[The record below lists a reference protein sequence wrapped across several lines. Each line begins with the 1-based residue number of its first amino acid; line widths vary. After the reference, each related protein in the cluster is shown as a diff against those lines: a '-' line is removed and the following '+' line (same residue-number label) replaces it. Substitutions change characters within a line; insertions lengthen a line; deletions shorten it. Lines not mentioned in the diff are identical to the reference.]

1 LHVPLDVGVVT
12 VIVRAATVVLDFFD
26 AVPVTEMQSPT
37 ASELTASVT
46 VLENCVVVV
55 HPTVVCPVL
64 AFCTSMVEPLSA
76 ATLPDA
82 PVGWLDAAAAGAAA
96 IATTT
101 RAVMPAPTSSA
112 KRLGF
117 GRRLVAV
124 CICIVPLSLSLLRF
138 ENCTVD
144 SYSLRRASIGARA
157 AARLAG

>member
-1 LHVPLDVGVVT
+1 VHVPVDDGVVT

-26 AVPVTEMQSPT
+26 AVPVTEMQSPAVT
-37 ASELTASVT
+37 ELTASVT
-46 VLENCVVVV
+46 VLENWVVVV

-82 PVGWLDAAAAGAAA
+82 PVGWFVAAPAGAAA

-101 RAVMPAPTSSA
+101 RAVTPPPTSCA
-112 KRLGF
+112 QRLRFARWPVG
-117 GRRLVAV
+117 V
-124 CICIVPLSLSLLRF
+124 CISIVPLSLTLLRS
-138 ENCTVD
+138 EKCTVD
-144 SYSLRRASIGARA
+144 SYSLRRASIGASA